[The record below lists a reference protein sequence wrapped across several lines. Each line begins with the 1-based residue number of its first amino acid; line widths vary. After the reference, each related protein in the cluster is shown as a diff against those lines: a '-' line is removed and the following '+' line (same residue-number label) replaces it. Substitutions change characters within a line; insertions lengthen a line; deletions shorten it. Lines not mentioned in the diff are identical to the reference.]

1 MSTPSSWKRCNLYKS
16 YLNILLDTIQPR
28 AVLTGADNNSA
39 LAEIANNRKDIL
51 FIFVQ
56 SSLRDV
62 NSFPYIHRLPVYCSF
77 GDVEQK
83 IFNDL
88 DIYCDVYLPLGS
100 VKYGIAQNHKDS
112 HIHPLADI
120 AFISSYR
127 ADHVVNSRHSTLIN
141 SIHGLD
147 KLLFKHTIEYASKN
161 NKSVRVLA
169 KSREKVWQ
177 RKEYIFYK
185 ELAKSYPFDF
195 FCGDKLSN
203 EFSSYNG
210 LNPSTIIIHTGST
223 LGFEALASGARVL
236 FGATTD
242 PELIHL
248 WGVHHYFQQLPK
260 LVCLETRSFKHF
272 SSKLDTII
280 NLSAHHYRAAIETKS
295 RLIVR
300 HRSPKYPHGEIKDI
314 LSKLFEGSMSNRDLY
329 ATLKVISDN

>member
-1 MSTPSSWKRCNLYKS
+1 MDIIR
-16 YLNILLDTIQPR
+16 LL
-28 AVLTGADNNSA
+28 
-39 LAEIANNRKDIL
+39 
-51 FIFVQ
+51 
-56 SSLRDV
+56 
-62 NSFPYIHRLPVYCSF
+62 
-77 GDVEQK
+77 
-83 IFNDL
+83 
-88 DIYCDVYLPLGS
+88 
-100 VKYGIAQNHKDS
+100 
-112 HIHPLADI
+112 
-120 AFISSYR
+120 
-127 ADHVVNSRHSTLIN
+127 
-141 SIHGLD
+141 
-147 KLLFKHTIEYASKN
+147 KN

-185 ELAKSYPFDF
+185 DLAKSYPFDF

-203 EFSSYNG
+203 EFSSYHG

-300 HRSPKYPHGEIKDI
+300 HRSPKYPHDEIKYI
-314 LSKLFEGSMSNRDLY
+314 LSKVFEESMSNRDLY
-329 ATLKVISDN
+329 ATLGVISNN